1 MKMKEMDLESSI
13 IFYPLGWIYLWIR
26 YRNKETI
33 GKILFEKYEG
43 SYSVAGTL
51 VCLKT
56 FGVLFLTSILL
67 MLLAAFYSIIKHGI
81 S

>member
-1 MKMKEMDLESSI
+1 MKIQKMLESNI
-13 IFYPLGWIYLWIR
+13 IFYPIGWMYLWIR

-33 GKILFEKYEG
+33 EKVLLEKYDK

-51 VCLKT
+51 VCLKS
-56 FGVLFLTSILL
+56 FGVVFIILILL
-67 MLLAAFYSIIKHGI
+67 MILAVFYSIIKHGF

>member
-1 MKMKEMDLESSI
+1 MDFIPSRIL
-13 IFYPLGWIYLWIR
+13 FYPLGWIYLWIR

-33 GKILFEKYEG
+33 EKVLVEKYED

-56 FGVLFLTSILL
+56 FGIVFITLILL
-67 MLLAAFYSIIKHGI
+67 MLLAAFYSIIKHEI

>member
-1 MKMKEMDLESSI
+1 MLESNI
-13 IFYPLGWIYLWIR
+13 IFYPIGWIYLRIR

-33 GKILFEKYEG
+33 EKVLIEKYEG

-56 FGVLFLTSILL
+56 FGIVFLTLILF
-67 MLLAAFYSIIKHGI
+67 MLLAAFYSIIKHSI

>member
-1 MKMKEMDLESSI
+1 MKIKEMRDLSDI
-13 IFYPLGWIYLWIR
+13 IFYPLGRIYLWNR

-33 GKILFEKYEG
+33 EKVLIEKYEE
-43 SYSVAGTL
+43 SYAVAGTL

-56 FGVLFLTSILL
+56 FGVVFLTLVLL
-67 MLLAAFYSIIKHGI
+67 MILAVFYSIIKHGI

>member
-1 MKMKEMDLESSI
+1 MKIKKMLGSNI
-13 IFYPLGWIYLWIR
+13 IFYPIGWMYLWIR

-33 GKILFEKYEG
+33 EKVLLEKYDK

-51 VCLKT
+51 VCLKS
-56 FGVLFLTSILL
+56 FGVVFIILILL
-67 MLLAAFYSIIKHGI
+67 MILAVFYSIIKHGF

>member
-1 MKMKEMDLESSI
+1 MKIKEMRDLSDI

-33 GKILFEKYEG
+33 EKVLLEKYEK

-56 FGVLFLTSILL
+56 FGVVFIVLILL
-67 MLLAAFYSIIKHGI
+67 LLLAAFYSIIKSGI

>member
-1 MKMKEMDLESSI
+1 MLESNI
-13 IFYPLGWIYLWIR
+13 IFYPIGWIYLRIR

-33 GKILFEKYEG
+33 EKVLIEKYEG

-56 FGVLFLTSILL
+56 FGIVFLTLILF

-81 S
+81 K

>member
-1 MKMKEMDLESSI
+1 MKIKEMRDLSDI

-33 GKILFEKYEG
+33 EKVLLEKYEE

-56 FGVLFLTSILL
+56 FGVVFIVLILL
-67 MLLAAFYSIIKHGI
+67 LLLAAFYSIIKSGI